1 MFMYLSSHD
10 LAVSWIQMGQ
20 GQAVPDVKDIELT
33 EQEIQSDVDLNIL
46 QTQIEDLF
54 KFKILLLG
62 AGESGKSTIVKQIKL
77 LHQKKLTA
85 KELQIAGNSLHQ
97 NVIDCMKALLNARKN
112 FGMYELD
119 DEGKATE
126 QMIFAD
132 WGENERISKDMGAKI
147 LKLWNSE
154 AIQKTYARRN
164 EFWLLDSF
172 SYYIKNLDR
181 FCEPDWQPSEED
193 AVMARIR
200 TTGIVVTN
208 LEQKLDDTPKGAP
221 DKLTFQVVDVG
232 GQRNERKKWIHCFD
246 DVRCVLFIDNLAG
259 YNQVLFEDSTKNRM
273 HESLELFNKVTYNR
287 IFENTPIFLFLNKKD
302 LFESMITEQDLG
314 VTFPEYKGGK
324 DLNNALE
331 FIQAQFRRQLPPNK
345 VVHIQVVSARFRRE
359 IRVAFDFVKLNLFE
373 VNKQKIYEQVSELQ
387 TRQKEVV
394 RNRKLAAKRGCCTG
408 GGAALIPVS

>member
-1 MFMYLSSHD
+1 
-10 LAVSWIQMGQ
+10 MGQ
-20 GQAVPDVKDIELT
+20 SQAVPEAKDIPLT
-33 EQEIQSDVDLNIL
+33 DQLIQSDVDLNIL
-46 QTQIEDLF
+46 QTQIEELF

-77 LHQKKLTA
+77 LHQKKLTS

-112 FGMYELD
+112 FGTYELD
-119 DEGKATE
+119 EEGKATE
-126 QMIFAD
+126 QLIFAD
-132 WGENERISKDMGAKI
+132 WGENERINKDMGTKI
-147 LKLWNSE
+147 QKLWNSE

-172 SYYIKNLDR
+172 PYYIKNLER
-181 FCEPDWQPSEED
+181 FCEPDWQPTEED

-208 LEQKLDDTPKGAP
+208 LEQKLEDSPPGSP

-302 LFESMITEQDLG
+302 LFENMIKEQDLG
-314 VTFPEYKGGK
+314 GTFPEYKGGK

-331 FIQAQFRRQLPPNK
+331 FIQAQFRRQLPPK
-345 VVHIQVVSARFRRE
+345 KEVHIQVVSACFRRE
-359 IRVAFDFVKLNLFE
+359 IRIAFDKVKEVLFE
-373 VNKQKIYEQVSELQ
+373 MNKKKIYEQVEEL
-387 TRQKEVV
+387 RLKQKEVV
-394 RNRKLAAKRGCCTG
+394 RNRMLAAKRGCCSGG
-408 GGAALIPVS
+408 GGAVPVA